1 MSIAWLPAI
10 PISSRVEFPGLY
22 EARAILIWI
31 KSPLTSVWRKAGYL
45 RIEEL
50 FEGEFLTVSYQAIDF
65 GKSRITIPSVSYR
78 LSFEPVKDLSIIYPN
93 SSIAIYP
100 LTLIEAQT
108 IMPNYAPMPTSL
120 TDQPVLDSLPTSFVA
135 PAYTVAALPAVYQCL
150 PANAARQTFAVS
162 NIGTAPVFLD
172 LDAPSSAVKRFVAIA
187 VGGVY
192 VCDFPYVGAV
202 FIWSS
207 NAVTQNCEIREFI
220 Q

>member
-10 PISSRVEFPGLY
+10 PLTTKVEFPGLY

-31 KSPLTSVWRKAGYL
+31 KSPLVSVWRKAGYL

-93 SSIAIYP
+93 SSISLYP

-108 IMPNYAPMPTSL
+108 IMPNYAPMPTAIGN
-120 TDQPVLDSLPTSFVA
+120 QPVLDSLPTSFVA
-135 PAYTVAALPAVYQCL
+135 PIYTAAALPATYQCL
-150 PANAARQTFAVS
+150 PANPARQTFAVG
-162 NIGTAPVFLD
+162 NTGTAPIFLD
-172 LDAPSSAVKRFVAIA
+172 LDAPTAATKRFITVVA
-187 VGGVY
+187 GGVY
-192 VCDFPYVGAV
+192 VCDFDYVGAV

-207 NAVTQNCEIREFI
+207 NTVTQTAEIRELI